1 MSRAPRNPLR
11 TTLVVALVFLAGVQL
26 VMVTVAAVPPSSV
39 TDGARPF
46 AADYL
51 RPYFTQNWRLFAP
64 NPVDE
69 DRVIRFQ
76 GSYLDSD
83 GTSWR
88 TPWVDWTEVEQDLI
102 RHRPV
107 GSRAGYVSTKLY
119 GPLSGAHAALDPEQQ
134 AAAGTTD
141 EVRPVSW
148 PTLEDVLSTLG
159 TDERVVTEYV
169 RHDRAVIRLATAVIR
184 ARWPDRELTSVRY
197 ARGDWPV
204 VPYAARHL
212 DEAGRQ
218 AARPAMTV
226 RVGGWREPILGSARE
241 REAIASFDRRH
252 R

>member
-26 VMVTVAAVPPSSV
+26 VMVTVAAIPPGSV
-39 TDGARPF
+39 TDGTRPF

-51 RPYFTQNWRLFAP
+51 RPYFSQNWRLFAP

-76 GSYLDSD
+76 GSYLDSE
-83 GTSWR
+83 GASRR

-102 RHRPV
+102 RHRLV
-107 GSRAGYVSTKLY
+107 GRRAGYVSTKFY
-119 GPLSGAHAALDPEQQ
+119 GPLSGAYAALGPEQQ

-141 EVRPVSW
+141 EGRPLSW
-148 PTLEDVLSTLG
+148 RTLESLLSALG
-159 TDERVVTEYV
+159 TDERAVSEYV
-169 RHDRAVIRLATAVIR
+169 SHDRAAIRLATAVIN
-184 ARWPDRELTSVRY
+184 ARWPDPEITSVRY

-218 AARPAMTV
+218 AARPPIVV
-226 RVGGWREPILGSARE
+226 RIGGWREPTVGSARE